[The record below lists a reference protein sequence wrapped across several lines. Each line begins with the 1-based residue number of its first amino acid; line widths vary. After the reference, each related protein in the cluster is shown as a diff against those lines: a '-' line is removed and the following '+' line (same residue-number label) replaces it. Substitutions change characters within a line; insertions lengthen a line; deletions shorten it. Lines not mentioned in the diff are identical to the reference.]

1 MLIKKNHLKI
11 VDLQN
16 KITKICKKIA
26 GSSKIAGICIF
37 GNYILNPEN
46 DKTAIEILLVVH
58 GFRPQI
64 INYFRVL
71 NKRNLLII
79 AVDQQILSKDVD
91 HAFLGRAL
99 AGILI
104 FPYISLVGVDY
115 LHREEIKL
123 KKYLIL
129 ELLKNSV
136 ANFPELYKSLRF
148 KPEYFMYESMLNR
161 AQFYPTVIS
170 NLRFFIKEKENKEII
185 DRVLQ
190 THFLALKEL
199 EREGK
204 VGFADGYVKISKEM
218 GTRNNNS
225 RIRLMNISKVIPQ
238 ALLTA
243 IIGLRPQI
251 IDFFSSITHVDFR
264 FQELQ
269 NRNNFFYFQKI
280 LNPQQYIYVLTAQG
294 LVSQFETGSIDF
306 FIRRVFS
313 DSPDDKI
320 EIEAYAGLLN
330 DVYLIRIQSKTKEKR
345 AIVKRFRNWSS
356 FKWVSLNV
364 MAIGTKSFSVSG
376 HSRLE
381 REVSINELLYSKGFK
396 VPKIL
401 YISRG
406 KRLVLMEYIYGE
418 SFEKLLKQFVISKNS
433 AKSQYILEKV
443 KQIGELF
450 ARIHSL
456 DVSLGD
462 AKPENWILDKEN
474 NFCLIDL
481 EQASINGDKTWD
493 IAEFLYYSG
502 HYMPLFS
509 GYKKAIEMAQEFI
522 KGYLAAGGDI
532 KNIIK
537 AGTAKYTRVFNV
549 FTPPRILSTLSNMC
563 SEVEVFS

>member
-1 MLIKKNHLKI
+1 M
-11 VDLQN
+11 DLQN
-16 KITKICKKIA
+16 KIKKMCKKIA

-58 GFRPQI
+58 GFRPQL

-71 NKRNLLII
+71 EKRNLLII
-79 AVDQQILSKDVD
+79 AVDQQIFDKDVD

-104 FPYISLVGVDY
+104 FPYISLVGFDH

-123 KKYLIL
+123 KKILIL
-129 ELLKNSV
+129 ELLTNAV
-136 ANFPELYKSLRF
+136 VNFTELYQSLRF

-170 NLRFFIKEKENKEII
+170 NLRFFIKEKENKEMI
-185 DRVLQ
+185 DVVLQ
-190 THFLALKEL
+190 NYFMALKEL
-199 EREGK
+199 KREGK
-204 VGFADGYVKISKEM
+204 IDFVDGYVKISEEM
-218 GTRNNNS
+218 GAITNNS
-225 RIRLMNISKVIPQ
+225 RIRLTNISKVIPQ
-238 ALLTA
+238 ALLTT

-251 IDFFSSITHVDFR
+251 IDFFSSITHADFR

-269 NRNNFFYFQKI
+269 NRNNFFYFHKI
-280 LNPQQYIYVLTAQG
+280 LNPQQYIYVLTTQG
-294 LVSQFETGSIDF
+294 LVSQFENRSVDF

-313 DSPDDKI
+313 DSPDDKV

-330 DVYLIRIQSKTKEKR
+330 DVYLIKIQSKTNEKR
-345 AIVKRFRNWSS
+345 AIVKRFRNWSN

-364 MAIGTKSFSVSG
+364 LAIGTKSFSVSG

-381 REVSINELLYSKGFK
+381 REVTINELLYSKGFK

-401 YISRG
+401 YISRS
-406 KRLVLMEYIYGE
+406 KQLVLMEYIYGE
-418 SFEKLLKQFVISKNS
+418 SFEKLLKQFVISKNLK
-433 AKSQYILEKV
+433 KSQMILEKV

-462 AKPENWILDKEN
+462 TKPENWMLDKEN
-474 NFCLIDL
+474 NVCLIDL
-481 EQASINGDKTWD
+481 EQASIKGDKTWD

-502 HYMPLFS
+502 HYMPPFN

-522 KGYLAAGGDI
+522 KGYLTAGGDI
-532 KNIIK
+532 KKIRK

-549 FTPPRILSTLSNMC
+549 FTPPRILTTLSNMC
-563 SEVEVFS
+563 SKVEDFS